1 MERFLYEI
9 GDSLKGRFN
18 SNEIVELSIIFS
30 FYKLFDDI
38 NRDKEHIKQSYQMI
52 KYAENVDIERL
63 RQNPTY
69 LELETQLEKVFK
81 SFPSFHEIIKSLK
94 KIDEIQ
100 TKDIIWRVT
109 DLLKSELSFG
119 EDLVRSRYMAIY
131 EKLQLIFKIAAKNS
145 IIFTT
150 PDSVI
155 KILDK
160 ILQVSSDETLM
171 DPCFGIGNLAI
182 KLGKNAK
189 EIIGYDINNKVLD
202 FGKILLETAGKE
214 GEIEAKDSLDGK
226 LKHAD
231 VVISHIPFS
240 IKSTKED
247 YRNRDYLHWGI
258 PGRASEDFSFI
269 SLIAAQMNK
278 KGAVIVPE
286 GVLFRGGADQLI
298 RQNLIEDNLISGI
311 ISLPGGVF
319 GPYIGIA
326 TSIIFFDKEK
336 KSKKVFILD
345 GKEYFKKLTRVT
357 SITEENLNR
366 LVEEY
371 KLRKEIPGI
380 SRLVTIKELSQN
392 EYILNSNRYI
402 EMVKEVKNIKEIEK
416 EVTNS
421 YQIALENK
429 KVSDEILKQL

>member
-1 MERFLYEI
+1 MERFLYET
-9 GDSLKGRFN
+9 GDSLRSKFN
-18 SNEIVELSIIFS
+18 SDEIIELSIVFS

-38 NRDKEHIKQSYQMI
+38 NRDKEHIKKSYKLT
-52 KYAENVDIERL
+52 KYAVNVDMERL

-69 LELETQLEKVFK
+69 LELEAQLKEVFK

-94 KIDEIQ
+94 KMDEIQ
-100 TKDIIWRVT
+100 IKDIIWRVT
-109 DLLKSELSFG
+109 DLLKSELNFG
-119 EDLVRSRYMAIY
+119 EDLVRSRYMIIY
-131 EKLQLIFKIAAKNS
+131 EKIQSIFKIVARNP

-155 KILDK
+155 EILNK

-182 KLGKNAK
+182 KVGRNAK
-189 EIIGYDINNKVLD
+189 EIIGYDINEKALD

-214 GEIEAKDSLDGK
+214 GEIEAKDSLDEK
-226 LKHAD
+226 LKYAD
-231 VVISHIPFS
+231 VVASHIPFS

-247 YRNRDYLHWGI
+247 YGNRDYLHWGI

-269 SLIAAQMNK
+269 SLIVSQMNK
-278 KGAVIVPE
+278 RGAIIVPE
-286 GVLFRGGADQLI
+286 GILFRGGADQLI
-298 RQNLIEDNLISGI
+298 RKNLIEEGLISGI
-311 ISLPGGVF
+311 ISLPGGIF
-319 GPYIGIA
+319 APYTGIA

-336 KSKKVFILD
+336 KSKEVFILD

-357 SITEENLNR
+357 SITEENLNK

-380 SRLVTIKELSQN
+380 SRLLSTKELSQN

-416 EVTNS
+416 EVMNS

>member
-1 MERFLYEI
+1 MERFLYET
-9 GDSLKGRFN
+9 GDSLRSKFN
-18 SNEIVELSIIFS
+18 SDEIIELSIVFS

-38 NRDKEHIKQSYQMI
+38 NRDKEHIKKSYKLT
-52 KYAENVDIERL
+52 KYAVNVDMERL

-69 LELETQLEKVFK
+69 LELEAQLKEVFK

-94 KIDEIQ
+94 KMDEIQ
-100 TKDIIWRVT
+100 IKDIIWRVT
-109 DLLKSELSFG
+109 DLLKSELNFG
-119 EDLVRSRYMAIY
+119 EDLVRSRYMIIY
-131 EKLQLIFKIAAKNS
+131 EKIQSIFKIVARNS

-155 KILDK
+155 EILNK

-182 KLGKNAK
+182 KVGRNAK
-189 EIIGYDINNKVLD
+189 EIIGYDINEKVLD

-214 GEIEAKDSLDGK
+214 GEIEAKDSLDEK
-226 LKHAD
+226 LKYAD
-231 VVISHIPFS
+231 VVASHIPFS

-247 YRNRDYLHWGI
+247 YGNRDYLHWGI

-269 SLIAAQMNK
+269 SLIVSQMNK
-278 KGAVIVPE
+278 RGAIIVPE
-286 GVLFRGGADQLI
+286 GILFRGGADQLI
-298 RQNLIEDNLISGI
+298 RKNLIEEGLISGI
-311 ISLPGGVF
+311 ISLPGGIF
-319 GPYIGIA
+319 APYTGIA

-336 KSKKVFILD
+336 KSKEVFILD

-357 SITEENLNR
+357 SITEENLNK

-380 SRLVTIKELSQN
+380 SRLLSTKELSQN

>member
-1 MERFLYEI
+1 MERFLYET
-9 GDSLKGRFN
+9 GDSLRSKFN
-18 SNEIVELSIIFS
+18 SDEIIELSIVFS

-38 NRDKEHIKQSYQMI
+38 NRDKEHIKKSYKLT
-52 KYAENVDIERL
+52 KYAVNVDMERL

-69 LELETQLEKVFK
+69 LELEAQLKEVFK

-94 KIDEIQ
+94 KMDEIQ
-100 TKDIIWRVT
+100 IKDIIWRVT
-109 DLLKSELSFG
+109 DLLKSELNFG
-119 EDLVRSRYMAIY
+119 EDLVRSRYMIIY
-131 EKLQLIFKIAAKNS
+131 EKIQSIFKIVARNP

-155 KILDK
+155 EILNK

-182 KLGKNAK
+182 KVGRNAK
-189 EIIGYDINNKVLD
+189 EIIGYDINEKALD

-214 GEIEAKDSLDGK
+214 GEIEAKDSLDEK
-226 LKHAD
+226 LKYAD
-231 VVISHIPFS
+231 VVASHIPFS

-247 YRNRDYLHWGI
+247 YGNRDYLHWGI

-269 SLIAAQMNK
+269 SLIVSQMNK
-278 KGAVIVPE
+278 RGAIIVPE
-286 GVLFRGGADQLI
+286 GILFRGGADQLI
-298 RQNLIEDNLISGI
+298 RKNLIEEGLISGI
-311 ISLPGGVF
+311 ISLPGGIF
-319 GPYIGIA
+319 APYTGIA

-336 KSKKVFILD
+336 KSKEVFILD

-357 SITEENLNR
+357 SITEENLNK

-380 SRLVTIKELSQN
+380 SRLLSTKELSQN

-416 EVTNS
+416 EVMNS

-429 KVSDEILKQL
+429 KSVMKF

>member
-1 MERFLYEI
+1 MERFLYET
-9 GDSLKGRFN
+9 GDSLRSKFN
-18 SNEIVELSIIFS
+18 FDEIIELSIVFS

-38 NRDKEHIKQSYQMI
+38 NRDKEHIKKSYKLI
-52 KYAENVDIERL
+52 KYAVNVDMERL

-69 LELETQLEKVFK
+69 LELEAQLKEVFK

-94 KIDEIQ
+94 KMDEIQ
-100 TKDIIWRVT
+100 IKDIIWRVT
-109 DLLKSELSFG
+109 DLLKSELNFG
-119 EDLVRSRYMAIY
+119 EDLVRSRYMIIY
-131 EKLQLIFKIAAKNS
+131 EKIQSIFKIVARNP

-155 KILDK
+155 EILNKILH
-160 ILQVSSDETLM
+160 VSSDETLM

-182 KLGKNAK
+182 KVGRNAK
-189 EIIGYDINNKVLD
+189 EIIGYDINEKVLD

-214 GEIEAKDSLDGK
+214 GEIEAKDSLDEK
-226 LKHAD
+226 LKYAD
-231 VVISHIPFS
+231 VVASHIPFS
-240 IKSTKED
+240 IKFTKED
-247 YRNRDYLHWGI
+247 YGNRDYLHWGI

-269 SLIAAQMNK
+269 SLIVSQMNK
-278 KGAVIVPE
+278 RGAIIVPE
-286 GVLFRGGADQLI
+286 GILFRGGADQLI
-298 RQNLIEDNLISGI
+298 RKNLIEEGLISGI
-311 ISLPGGVF
+311 ISLPGGIF
-319 GPYIGIA
+319 APYTGIA

-336 KSKKVFILD
+336 KSKEVFILD

-357 SITEENLNR
+357 SITEENLNK

-380 SRLVTIKELSQN
+380 SRLLSTKELSQN